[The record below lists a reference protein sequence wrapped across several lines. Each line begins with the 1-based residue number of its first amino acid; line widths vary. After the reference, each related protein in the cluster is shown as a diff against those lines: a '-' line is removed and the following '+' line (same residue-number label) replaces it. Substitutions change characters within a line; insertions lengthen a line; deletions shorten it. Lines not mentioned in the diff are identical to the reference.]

1 MEKLLKKYVYRS
13 QLVISLLRWSKS
25 YAFPGFN
32 NVPVYDII
40 SFLIK
45 ELKADNLTTRANSV
59 AFNFFLSLFPLVIF
73 VLPLVARLPL
83 TDDFLVDLQNSLQ
96 GVVPDNARQYLV
108 IMITEIRDESQV
120 GLQSIGFI
128 LSIFFASSGMLTLMY
143 GFDKS
148 YELSFKSRNYF
159 HKRWIALLLT
169 SLVSILFILS
179 VVFIILGEQIV
190 GTLLDRSNMTT
201 YQSATIFIIRWLILV
216 ISFYSVISLIY
227 RYGSSLVNPLRLI
240 NPGAILATSISL
252 FSSIMFSYFVNN
264 FGRYNEI
271 YGSIGALIVIL
282 IWLQINAFIL
292 LAGFELNASIAVN
305 RDLIKS
311 REDD

>member
-1 MEKLLKKYVYRS
+1 MMQGLFRKYVIKS
-13 QLVISLLRWSKS
+13 GTVIALLRWSKS
-25 YAFPGFN
+25 YVFPGFN

-59 AFNFFLSLFPLVIF
+59 AFNFFLSLFPLIIF
-73 VLPLVARLPL
+73 VLPLVAQMP
-83 TDDFLVDLQNSLQ
+83 FANNFWEDLQNPIADIL
-96 GVVPDNARQYLV
+96 PNHARNY
-108 IMITEIRDESQV
+108 IIDMIGEIRREGQY
-120 GLQSIGFI
+120 GLQSVGFI
-128 LSIFFASSGMLTLMY
+128 LAIFFASSGMLTLMY

-159 HKRWIALLLT
+159 YKRWIALVLT
-169 SLVSILFILS
+169 TLVAVLFILS

-190 GTLLDRSNMTT
+190 GNLLDRLHLTT
-201 YQSATIFIIRWLILV
+201 YGSIGIFISRWLILF

-227 RYGSSLVNPLRLI
+227 RYGPSLLRPLKLI
-240 NPGAILATSISL
+240 NPGAILATTISI
-252 FSSIMFSYFVNN
+252 FSSVVFSYFVNT

-305 RDLIKS
+305 RDL
-311 REDD
+311 RNVGA